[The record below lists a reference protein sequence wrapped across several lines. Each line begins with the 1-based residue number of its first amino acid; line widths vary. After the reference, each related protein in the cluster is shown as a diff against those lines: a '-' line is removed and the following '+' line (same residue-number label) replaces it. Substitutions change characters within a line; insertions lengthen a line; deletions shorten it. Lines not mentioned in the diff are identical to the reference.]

1 MDEDAIQSRWGAP
14 RDGGARRH
22 EGIDVFA
29 PRGTPVLAG
38 AAGRVSRVQE
48 TPIGGRVVWLQTD
61 AGSLY
66 YAHLDRPLVAA
77 GDRVGAG
84 DTLGTVGNT
93 GNAAATPP
101 HLHFG
106 IYAPRAIDPEPFVV
120 GRRDGPRTRR

>member
-1 MDEDAIQSRWGAP
+1 M
-14 RDGGARRH
+14 
-22 EGIDVFA
+22 FA

-48 TPIGGRVVWLQTD
+48 TPVGGRVVWLQTD

-66 YAHLDRPLVAA
+66 YAHLDRQLVEPGA
-77 GDRVGAG
+77 RVAAG

-106 IYAPRAIDPEPFVV
+106 VYGRRGAVDPEPFVV
-120 GRRDGPRTRR
+120 GRRAEPRTESASL